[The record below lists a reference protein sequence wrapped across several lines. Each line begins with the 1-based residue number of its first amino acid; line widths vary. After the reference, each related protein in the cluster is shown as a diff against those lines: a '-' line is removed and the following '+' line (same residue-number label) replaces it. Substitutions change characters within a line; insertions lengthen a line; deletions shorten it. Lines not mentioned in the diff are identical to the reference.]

1 MHHLIREENTADIST
16 VVQDMNVVLLEMY
29 ELKWWAAL
37 NRSEAIRGNGR
48 NKLRTYRSFKQ
59 NYEVESHLKN
69 MPYKYCS
76 AFSKFR
82 CGVAPI
88 CIETGRYEHLAEEQR
103 LCVLC
108 YKGEVESEQYTMMR
122 CTLYANEQADL
133 FALATQQNNMFL
145 SLIEQEQFIF
155 LMSSPNMCFY
165 SARTCHNI
173 LVQRRE
179 LLYK

>member
-69 MPYKYCS
+69 MPYKYRS

-82 CGVAPI
+82 CGLALT
-88 CIETGRYEHLAEEQR
+88 CIETRKYENLAGEPT
-103 LCVLC
+103 LCI
-108 YKGEVESEQYTMMR
+108 M
-122 CTLYANEQADL
+122 
-133 FALATQQNNMFL
+133 
-145 SLIEQEQFIF
+145 
-155 LMSSPNMCFY
+155 
-165 SARTCHNI
+165 
-173 LVQRRE
+173 
-179 LLYK
+179 